1 MKGGET
7 KWPKKSYALIVPVLD
22 QPRIIVVSRQLM
34 QKAGTRVCFR
44 HKLNAV
50 LVTVLGSRAQV
61 ATSGNGTEE
70 GEG

>member
-7 KWPKKSYALIVPVLD
+7 KWPKKSYALIVLAQD
-22 QPRIIVVSRQLM
+22 QPRTIVVSRQLR
-34 QKAGTRVCFR
+34 QKTSTRECFR